1 MNDDDNNWQC
11 FAVLDGKQKPI
22 EADSLRLVLGD
33 GSVVDI
39 EIDPF
44 DNSLHL
50 QTPSPYG
57 EPAARLVLRPT
68 AANGVEIL
76 VEQDALG
83 GDDEEASDGDFD
95 LTVQYVVRPDGVPD
109 EAQFRRWAEAA
120 LDFGQDA
127 EVTLRVV
134 DAEEGRE
141 LNRDYRGK
149 DYATNVLSFALNEG
163 EPLPGLEDR
172 LFGDLV
178 LCAEVVAHEALE
190 QGKALE
196 AHWAHLV
203 VHGMLHLQ
211 GYDHLE
217 DEEAETMES
226 LETLIMQGLG
236 YPDPYLD
243 EKAAPDES

>member
-1 MNDDDNNWQC
+1 MNENTWQC
-11 FAVLDGKQKPI
+11 FAVVDGEQREI

-33 GSVVDI
+33 GSVVEI
-39 EIDPF
+39 EF
-44 DNSLHL
+44 DGLSQRLHL
-50 QTPSPYG
+50 QTPSPFD
-57 EPAARLVLRPT
+57 EPPARLLLRPT
-68 AANGVEIL
+68 SANGVEIE
-76 VEQDALG
+76 VECE
-83 GDDEEASDGDFD
+83 DEGSDESDGQ
-95 LTVQYVVRPDGVPD
+95 LALEVQYMVRPEGTPD
-109 EAQFRRWAEAA
+109 EQQIRRWAEAA

-127 EVTLRVV
+127 EVTVRVV
-134 DAEEGRE
+134 DAEEGRQ

-178 LCAEVVAHEALE
+178 LCAEVVAREAAE
-190 QGKALE
+190 QGKSLE

-217 DEEAETMES
+217 DDEAETMES
-226 LETLIMQGLG
+226 LETLILQGLG
-236 YPDPYLD
+236 YPDPYAD
-243 EKAAPDES
+243 EHSPGLE